1 VHVDHLLIQI
11 AAVLAVSLVFG
22 RVVRWLGQPT
32 VIAEIL
38 AGIALGPSLLGMLSP
53 EAMTLLFPPESMPQL
68 GTVAE
73 LGLVFFMF
81 LVGLEFDPRLL
92 HGRLHA
98 ALAISGAGIVVP
110 LVTGIAVALWLP
122 ADLAGP
128 GVSVHSFALFV
139 GVAMS
144 VTAFPVLARILT
156 ERRLVKTPVGAMALA
171 AAAVDDVTAWCL
183 LALVVGITSASGVMA
198 ALTTVGMALA
208 YAGLVWFGARPTLRR
223 LGPRDTTQV
232 SVELMTGSVLLVVVS
247 ALITEKIGI
256 HALFGGFLIGA
267 AMPRQGGL
275 SAALSEKLEDYVMI
289 VLLPLFFAYSGLRT
303 EFGLLHSVEDLGLTL
318 LLLAVATLGKFGGS
332 ALAALMTG
340 LGRRE
345 SAAIGVLMNTRG
357 LMEIVVLNVGLD
369 LGVISQRLFAMMVI
383 VAVVTTWM
391 TTPILRR
398 LYAPDLAR
406 DLAPEPTPIGVPAPA
421 PAGIMLCVSDPR
433 SAGPLVWL
441 AAALVRGREEP
452 VWVVHLRPVE
462 RPHQYLKQD
471 AQQSEPLEAVERTA
485 RLGNVQYE
493 AIEFSSSEPEQD
505 LVRIATLKGARL
517 VLLGMH
523 RSTFGSDTLGGVTAA
538 LLRDCEAAVGI
549 LLDRGLT
556 GVQRFVADLEGDS
569 GGAVAGLAG
578 ELRRGGAEAV
588 APGDEVV
595 ADLILRAV
603 TPDVTLAT
611 VADTSLLLVR
621 GAQASHG
628 ASGPRPTGLVG

>member
-1 VHVDHLLIQI
+1 MHVDHLLIQI
-11 AAVLAVSLVFG
+11 AAVLSLSLVFG

-38 AGIALGPSLLGMLSP
+38 AGIALGPSLLGMIAP
-53 EAMTLLFPPESMPQL
+53 GVMARLFPAESMAQL

-73 LGLVFFMF
+73 LGLIFFMF

-122 ADLAGP
+122 AELAGP
-128 GVSVHSFALFV
+128 GVSAHSFALFV

-171 AAAVDDVTAWCL
+171 AAAVDDVAAWCL
-183 LALVVGITSASGVMA
+183 LALVVGIASASGVVA

-223 LGPRDTTQV
+223 LGPRDATQV

-256 HALFGGFLIGA
+256 HALFGGFVIGA

-303 EFGLLHSVEDLGLTL
+303 ELGLLHSVEDLSLTL
-318 LLLAVATLGKFGGS
+318 LLLLVATLGKFGGS
-332 ALAALMTG
+332 ALAALATG

-345 SAAIGVLMNTRG
+345 SAAIGILMNTRG

-369 LGVISQRLFAMMVI
+369 LGVISQRLFAMMVV

-406 DLAPEPTPIGVPAPA
+406 DLAPVSPPIGTTASV

-441 AAALVRGREEP
+441 AAALVRGKEEP

-471 AQQSEPLEAVERTA
+471 AQPSEPLDAVERTA
-485 RLGNVQYE
+485 RLCDVPYE
-493 AIEFSSSEPEQD
+493 AIEFSSSEPEED
-505 LVRIATLKGARL
+505 LVRIAAIKGARL

-523 RSTFGSDTLGGVTAA
+523 RSTFGSDSFGGVTAA

-549 LLDRGLT
+549 LLDRGLS
-556 GVQRFVADLEGDS
+556 GISRFAVDVEGDRE
-569 GGAVAGLAG
+569 GAVAALAE
-578 ELRRGGAEAV
+578 ELQRGGAQAVDLGGEAV
-588 APGDEVV
+588 P
-595 ADLILRAV
+595 DLILRPVA
-603 TPDVTLAT
+603 PDVTFAT
-611 VADTSLLLVR
+611 AADTSLLLVR
-621 GAQASHG
+621 AARV
-628 ASGPRPTGLVG
+628 SGPGPMHPAAGPMG